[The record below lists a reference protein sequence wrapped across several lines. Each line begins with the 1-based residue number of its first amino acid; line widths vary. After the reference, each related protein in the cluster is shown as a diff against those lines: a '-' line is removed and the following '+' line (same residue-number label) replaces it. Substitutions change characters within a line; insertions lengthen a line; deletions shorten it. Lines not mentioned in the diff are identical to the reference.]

1 MAAKIAIEIRPCGRR
16 AASSAPGVNPRR
28 REQRVPRGRLF
39 AALAG
44 CVRQDRFHQLA
55 DGVKPLHL
63 LFGNVGAEALLE
75 RGQQLD
81 ALHRVEAEIELEIG
95 VGHDRRAWTRRL
107 FGWPPAPRP
116 RQGARARHGPRPR
129 VPVHLA
135 PRHWP
140 PCPSPAAPPRTAGPS
155 RLSCEVAARARSR
168 IRARACGAAGRPMR
182 LPSRSAADRRRSR
195 SCAPAAVPR
204 WGPRRHTAVPPPA
217 RRAGPGPARRFP

>member
-39 AALAG
+39 AAFAG
-44 CVRQDRFHQLA
+44 CMRQDRFHQLP

-63 LFGNVGAEALLE
+63 LFRNVGAEALLE

-81 ALHRVEAEIELEIG
+81 ALHRVEAR
-95 VGHDRRAWTRRL
+95 DRARDWRRARPSRL
-107 FGWPPAPRP
+107 DAPPFGWPPVPQP

-129 VPVHLA
+129 LPGHLA

-155 RLSCEVAARARSR
+155 RLSCEVTARARSH
-168 IRARACGAAGRPMR
+168 IRARACDAAGTPMR

-195 SCAPAAVPR
+195 SCAPAAAPR
-204 WGPRRHTAVPPPA
+204 WGPRRHTAAPPPA